1 MKGDLPTVKD
11 ILGSMKLKGYK
22 SNYKV
27 KKSKLQQLIWYLFSA
42 IVFES
47 SLFPIYRLKNGV
59 LKLFGAKM
67 GSGLVIKPKVYIKY
81 PWLLEIG
88 NDVWIGEGVR
98 IDNLALVKLG
108 SNVCV
113 SQNAF
118 LLTGNHN
125 YRSAAFELMTGPIT
139 IEDEVWV
146 GASSVVCP
154 NTVLSQGT
162 IITVGSVISG
172 KTTANRVYRGNP
184 AIDIKPRYK

>member
-1 MKGDLPTVKD
+1 MYL
-11 ILGSMKLKGYK
+11 
-22 SNYKV
+22 SNYRSDYLHKMPLGV
-27 KKSKLQQLIWYLFSA
+27 QILWYLISVFF
-42 IVFES
+42 FES
-47 SLFPIYRLKNGV
+47 SWIPFIAPKIFI
-59 LKLFGAKM
+59 LKLFGATIGN
-67 GSGLVIKPKVYIKY
+67 GSVIKPKVYIKY

-154 NTVLSQGT
+154 NTVLSKGT

-172 KTTANRVYRGNP
+172 TTTANRVYRGNP

>member
-1 MKGDLPTVKD
+1 M
-11 ILGSMKLKGYK
+11 
-22 SNYKV
+22 
-27 KKSKLQQLIWYLFSA
+27 IWYLIST
-42 IVFES
+42 IVYEV
-47 SLFPIYRLKNGV
+47 SLFPVYRSKIWLLRV
-59 LKLFGAKM
+59 FGAQI
-67 GSGLVIKPKVYIKY
+67 GRGVVIKPKVYIKY
-81 PWLLEIG
+81 PWNLEVG
-88 NDVWIGEGVR
+88 DNVWIGEGVR

-125 YRSAAFELMTGPIT
+125 YRNDGFELMTGSII

-162 IITVGSVISG
+162 IITVGSVIIG
-172 KTTANRVYRGNP
+172 TTNANRVYRGNP

>member
-1 MKGDLPTVKD
+1 
-11 ILGSMKLKGYK
+11 MKLLGYK
-22 SNYKV
+22 SHYNNHRRISIQFVWYFM
-27 KKSKLQQLIWYLFSA
+27 SLLI
-42 IVFES
+42 FES
-47 SLFPIYRLKNGV
+47 AWFPFCAFKNSLLR
-59 LKLFGAKM
+59 LFGARI
-67 GSGLVIKPKVYIKY
+67 GSGIVIKPKVYIKY
-81 PWLLEIG
+81 PWMLEMG

-98 IDNLALVKLG
+98 IDNLALVKIG
-108 SNVCV
+108 SDVCI

-172 KTTANRVYRGNP
+172 TTTANRVYRGNP

>member
-1 MKGDLPTVKD
+1 
-11 ILGSMKLKGYK
+11 MKLKGYK
-22 SNYKV
+22 SNYMV
-27 KKSKLQQLIWYLFSA
+27 KKPKLQQLIWYVFSA

-47 SLFPIYRLKNGV
+47 SLFPIYCLKNGV
-59 LKLFGAKM
+59 LKLFGAKI
-67 GSGLVIKPKVYIKY
+67 GTGVVIKPKVYIKY
-81 PWLLEIG
+81 PWHLEIC

-172 KTTANRVYRGNP
+172 KTNANRVYRGNP
-184 AIDIKPRYK
+184 AIDIKPRYQ

>member
-1 MKGDLPTVKD
+1 
-11 ILGSMKLKGYK
+11 MKLKGYI
-22 SNYKV
+22 SNLNNKKPKLIQLFWYVICILFFESSWLPFYRV
-27 KKSKLQQLIWYLFSA
+27 KIWLLRLFSA
-42 IVFES
+42 KI
-47 SLFPIYRLKNGV
+47 GQ
-59 LKLFGAKM
+59 
-67 GSGLVIKPKVYIKY
+67 GLVIKPKVYIKY
-81 PWLLEIG
+81 PWNLEVG
-88 NDVWIGEGVR
+88 DDVWIGEGVR

-125 YRSAAFELMTGPIT
+125 YRSAGFELMTGSIS

-146 GASSVVCP
+146 GASSIVCP
-154 NTVLSQGT
+154 NTVLTKGC

-172 KTTANRVYRGNP
+172 TTTANRVYRGNP